1 MIYELNNVYY
11 MKINN
16 LYYVAEITIKKH
28 TIVVSPTEEYV
39 TELEGATEYTYA
51 ELKRKFIPRPL

>member
-16 LYYVAEITIKKH
+16 LYYVADITIKKN
-28 TIVVSPTEEYV
+28 TIVIAPTEEYV
-39 TELEGATEYTYA
+39 TELEGATEYTYQ
-51 ELKRKFIPRPL
+51 ELKRKILGR

>member
-39 TELEGATEYTYA
+39 TKLEGATEYTYQ
-51 ELKRKFIPRPL
+51 ELKRKLIPRAL